1 MIKKITITFLTFV
14 LFVQTA
20 IAEEK
25 NNKINEKLNQFL
37 KYINEKIDDTKDY
50 QVKKWN
56 EGKFQIIDTKNNFLI
71 GKTKLTGF
79 FSDFPELG
87 KK

>member
-1 MIKKITITFLTFV
+1 MIKKITITFLTCV

-37 KYINEKIDDTKDY
+37 KCINEKIDDTKDY

-79 FSDFPELG
+79 FSDFPELD

>member
-37 KYINEKIDDTKDY
+37 KCINEKIDDTKDY
-50 QVKKWN
+50 QVKN
-56 EGKFQIIDTKNNFLI
+56 GMRVNF
-71 GKTKLTGF
+71 K
-79 FSDFPELG
+79 
-87 KK
+87 